1 MAQKTVSA
9 AIVEPYAEALMSLA
23 QSNNLT
29 AEFGG
34 NVRFVLELCQSSSD
48 LKALLLN
55 PLVKPDVKKGVMEQ
69 LLRSQVQP
77 YFYNFL
83 MLLIDRRR
91 IFLLEAI
98 CKHYQALLRKL
109 NNTVLAEVVSTLEL
123 NDEQRQAVIQKVR
136 EMTSAAEVELEIKID
151 PDLIGGVV
159 VRVGSQVL
167 DASIRGQLRRIGVS
181 LLSAT

>member
-1 MAQKTVSA
+1 MAQNTVSA
-9 AIVEPYAEALMSLA
+9 AIVEPYAEALMSVA

-29 AEFGG
+29 AEFG
-34 NVRFVLELCQSSSD
+34 NDVRSVLEIMTASAELKD
-48 LKALLLN
+48 LMLN
-55 PLVKPDVKKGVMEQ
+55 PLVKPEAKKSVLERI
-69 LLRSQVQP
+69 LRSEIQP

-91 IFLLEAI
+91 IYLLEGI

-109 NNTVLAEVVSTLEL
+109 NNIVLAEVASTVDL
-123 NDEQRQAVIQKVR
+123 NDGQRHAVVQKVR
-136 EMTSAAEVELEIKID
+136 EMTGAADVELEAKID

-181 LLSAT
+181 LSST